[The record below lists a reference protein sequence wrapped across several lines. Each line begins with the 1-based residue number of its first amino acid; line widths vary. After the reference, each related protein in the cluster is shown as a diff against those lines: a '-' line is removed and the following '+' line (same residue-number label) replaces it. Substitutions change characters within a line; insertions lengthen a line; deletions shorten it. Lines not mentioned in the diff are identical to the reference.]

1 MDMKT
6 ALATSLLIVGFLV
19 TLWFWALVE
28 QIPGVPSPFNG
39 GREAGLG
46 IVFFIPPL
54 RWLALSAA
62 FMVLLIDG
70 RLHAWAPYGVLRFL
84 LPMVGLIV
92 LEICMFELLIRSV
105 DKSIAAFQWVFS
117 SLMILLPLTVIVG
130 GYLGSRAIFVIG
142 IAGSLAAAVW
152 PIPPS
157 VDYIVHYPDNEADTK
172 VILARLEK
180 HPDWVRQVAR
190 ELDVNGSPSLYPVYL
205 LTLKPAALDEDVQE
219 KCWRAGLSAF
229 ADVRRFHDKGENQMP
244 GEFNLIAPIFAGLA
258 SIPGPVRDRHRAE
271 FVAIR
276 DFVNFYRTE
285 TPDTRHPELPDLSK
299 VDWVPTGK

>member
-39 GREAGLG
+39 GGKPASASC
-46 IVFFIPPL
+46 FHSPL

-190 ELDVNGSPSLYPVYL
+190 EPRCQRLPVL
-205 LTLKPAALDEDVQE
+205 VP
-219 KCWRAGLSAF
+219 RLSA
-229 ADVRRFHDKGENQMP
+229 DPE
-244 GEFNLIAPIFAGLA
+244 AGSA
-258 SIPGPVRDRHRAE
+258 G
-271 FVAIR
+271 
-276 DFVNFYRTE
+276 
-285 TPDTRHPELPDLSK
+285 
-299 VDWVPTGK
+299 